1 MSAEREY
8 LIVLGAHVRGREL
21 SLALYERVHRALEY
35 LREHPHTK
43 AVLSGGRG
51 TGEEITEAQAMADYL
66 TANGVPPDGCFW
78 RRSTNTRENIAY
90 SLKLIGDVHCPIGVV
105 TNHFHIFRGC
115 AIARKAGCTDVRE
128 FLLPIGPYG
137 CCGIFPEK
145 CWPVSRISSA
155 GTFERMTLTKSV
167 PVL

>member
-66 TANGVPPDGCFW
+66 TANGITPGRLLLED
-78 RRSTNTRENIAY
+78 RSTNTRENIAY

-115 AIARKAGCTDVRE
+115 AIARKAGCTDVEGISAPYRTVRLLWYIPRE
-128 FLLPIGPYG
+128 VLACIKDKL
-137 CCGIFPEK
+137 CGN
-145 CWPVSRISSA
+145 
-155 GTFERMTLTKSV
+155 L
-167 PVL
+167 